1 MAVTA
6 DLDKLLDKAY
16 ENTDLQGLCDAPVAA
31 IAGVSDADAE
41 ALNKAFGIKT
51 IGDMGHNKYFR
62 AAEAIVNLA
71 EAGTTR
77 R

>member
-6 DLDKLLDKAY
+6 ELDKLLDKAY
-16 ENTDLQGLCDAPVAA
+16 ENTDLEGLCDAPVAA
-31 IAGVSDADAE
+31 IRGVSDADAE
-41 ALNKAFGIKT
+41 ALHKAFGIKT
-51 IGDMGHNKYFR
+51 IADMGHNKYFR

>member
-6 DLDKLLDKAY
+6 ELDKLLDKAY